1 MKKVLLLFMI
11 LSCVSCLKD
20 EEEEGAK
27 QTGYKEYTMTVASE
41 KLIGIKGLSTY
52 FISDVYAVKTGNAT
66 SWSSFESS
74 PKGFEYE
81 SGYEYLIKIAETN
94 WIDYSRGDPAWTE
107 YELKEIISKT
117 KKESE
122 GLPKHFIPDWFVP
135 QNKIRILYGI
145 EAENKEIIE
154 NNLKSDISIPWNC
167 KIMSTN
173 NCYALWNNENKIID
187 YGSVRGVSKEPTL
200 FPEVYKTLPPDV
212 QIKGCGELFFT
223 SNTKDNERHYDTFYT
238 SFYGSPYPNKTL
250 VYLYKDFTEYYK
262 QKYPEA
268 MVKAVVVSF
277 IFTLGNVINE

>member
-1 MKKVLLLFMI
+1 MKKVLLLLMI

-20 EEEEGAK
+20 EEEGGAK

-52 FISDVYAVKTGNAT
+52 FISDVYAVKTNNAT
-66 SWSSFESS
+66 SWSSFETS

-94 WIDYSRGDPAWTE
+94 WIDYNRGDPAWTE

-135 QNKIRILYGI
+135 QNKIRILYAI

-154 NNLKSDISIPWNC
+154 NDLKSDTSIPWGC

-173 NCYALWNNENKIID
+173 SYYALWNNDNKVID
-187 YGSVRGVSKEPTL
+187 YGSVRGIPKESAL
-200 FPEVYKTLPPDV
+200 FPEVYKILPPDV
-212 QIKGCGELFFT
+212 QIKAQGELIFT
-223 SNTKDNERHYDTFYT
+223 SNIKDNGRHYDTFYS
-238 SFYGSPYPNKTL
+238 SFYGSPYPNKAL
-250 VYLYKDFTEYYK
+250 VYLYKDFAEYYK

-277 IFTLGNVINE
+277 NFIFGNVINE